1 MVDTTAVIIDDDLV
15 LDVNNSII
23 GTKDNNQKQHLP
35 FDDLVEKIDTLEVAI
50 NNLESSLDHRTTSNL
65 SQLGREGIYEKAG
78 LITNIV
84 IGVIIALV
92 FILLLL

>member
-65 SQLGREGIYEKAG
+65 SQPGREGIYEKAG